1 MANGPSDPGPRD
13 ADQYPGT
20 PRWVKVIGIILLG
33 VVLLVAFAIATGL
46 GGPHGPQRHGA
57 TAPLGVETEAM
68 ANAQ

>member
-1 MANGPSDPGPRD
+1 
-13 ADQYPGT
+13 
-20 PRWVKVIGIILLG
+20 VKVIGIILLG